1 MNVLSSE
8 KEKVRISIAFQNKN
22 YRMFKRKRGMSI

>member
-1 MNVLSSE
+1 MNFLSSE

-22 YRMFKRKRGMSI
+22 YRMLKRKCDMSI